1 MPRPRTLE
9 KGKSVSQEPGQER
22 RAFVAILLAMG
33 VLFLWSVIFPPPKR
47 PPREPT
53 GPAAADSVQLVE
65 ESAGAR
71 DRVAPVQEPA
81 ERGAPLQ
88 AADAGQAEGTGEES
102 ESLLGLESV
111 GSSVLRPAADATGVG
126 PVTVA
131 VEGRDL
137 SLEVDGRGARVT
149 RAALPAYRGP
159 DGGPVELV
167 PAEGAGAAGSVLI
180 VGEREIPLDQF
191 VFELVEDSGSY
202 GSSARK
208 LVWELRLEE
217 VTLRKT
223 YTIPQEGNVFGVE
236 HELVRDDVGARGWG
250 LSWAGGM
257 RVTELV
263 KRATRGSYFSGA
275 VLAEGKVQ
283 RKDPNKLR
291 KAPFEFAGHTYFV
304 TIQNKYFAGA
314 IVPRGQNQGP
324 ARLWVVPGGRT
335 EDGAS
340 VGGEILVDRSR
351 GVAADQVGYDVYVGP
366 LDYDKM
372 AAQRSLANPDVS
384 LGIEQAVDLG
394 YSWVRPLSRLVL
406 RMLIWLHSFIP
417 NYGLVIIVF
426 STMTNILFFP
436 LTFKS
441 TKSMRDMAALKPRID
456 ALKAKHKDEPQ
467 KLSEATMRLYKEAGV
482 NPLGGCLPLL
492 LQMPIFFALYAVLM
506 RTIELRGAPFVFWI
520 KDLAQPDIVFH
531 LPFSLPL
538 IGSGIALL
546 PIIMGFTSYF
556 QAKQTTADPNQKTM
570 TVIMPVV
577 MTLIFF
583 SFPSGLVLYWLTSN
597 LLTIAQKFLMKPSPA
612 LAEAAAEKSS

>member
-1 MPRPRTLE
+1 
-9 KGKSVSQEPGQER
+9 VSQEPGQER

-33 VLFLWSVIFPPPKR
+33 VLFLWSVIFPSAKR
-47 PPREPT
+47 PPREALAP
-53 GPAAADSVQLVE
+53 GAADSAQVVQQSEAPRDSVALVDD
-65 ESAGAR
+65 SAQRAGSPQLAK
-71 DRVAPVQEPA
+71 ASSAEP
-81 ERGAPLQ
+81 
-88 AADAGQAEGTGEES
+88 TGEARP
-102 ESLLGLESV
+102 SLLGLESA
-111 GSSVLRPAADATGVG
+111 GDSVLRPAADAMDVG
-126 PVTVA
+126 PVTVT
-131 VEGRDL
+131 VEGEDL
-137 SLEVDGRGARVT
+137 VLEIDGRGARIIS
-149 RAALPAYRGP
+149 AALPTYRGP
-159 DGGPVELV
+159 EGGPVELV
-167 PAEGAGAAGSVLI
+167 PAEEGGAAGSVLI

-191 VFELVEDSGSY
+191 VFQLVEDSGSY
-202 GSSARK
+202 GSAARK

-223 YTIPQEGNVFGVE
+223 YTIPPEGNVFGVE
-236 HELVRDDVGARGWG
+236 HDLVRDDVGAKGWG

-257 RVTELV
+257 RVTEVV
-263 KRATRGSYFSGA
+263 KRATRGSYFNGS

-283 RKDPNKLR
+283 RKSPANLR
-291 KAPFEFAGHTYFV
+291 KAPFEFPGHTYFV
-304 TIQNKYFAGA
+304 TIQNKYFVGA

-324 ARLWVVPGGRT
+324 ARLWIVPGRGPQD
-335 EDGAS
+335 EGS

-351 GVAADQVGYDVYVGP
+351 GVAADHVGYDVYVGP

-372 AAQRSLANPDVS
+372 AAQRSLANPEVS

-417 NYGLVIIVF
+417 NYGVVIILF
-426 STMTNILFFP
+426 SAMTNILFFP
-436 LTFKS
+436 LTYKS

-456 ALKAKHKDEPQ
+456 ALKAKYKDEPQ

-492 LQMPIFFALYAVLM
+492 LQMPIFFALYAVLF

-520 KDLAQPDIVFH
+520 KDLAQPDVVFN

-546 PIIMGFTSYF
+546 PIIMGVTSYF
-556 QAKQTTADPNQKTM
+556 QAKQTTADPNQKSM

-597 LLTIAQKFLMKPSPA
+597 LLTIGQKFLMKPSAA

>member
-1 MPRPRTLE
+1 M
-9 KGKSVSQEPGQER
+9 SQEPGQER

-33 VLFLWSVIFPPPKR
+33 VLFLWSVVFPPARK
-47 PPREPT
+47 PPSDGADVAP
-53 GPAAADSVQLVE
+53 ADSVSLAR
-65 ESAGAR
+65 ESATVRDSVAPAGETAATGAR
-71 DRVAPVQEPA
+71 PEQAGVQ
-81 ERGAPLQ
+81 RG
-88 AADAGQAEGTGEES
+88 GEGS
-102 ESLLGLESV
+102 ESLLGLESSA
-111 GSSVLRPAADATGVG
+111 GSLLRLAAGAESAV
-126 PVTVA
+126 PVKVV
-131 VEGRDL
+131 VEGEDL
-137 SLEVDGRGARVT
+137 LLEMDGRGARVT
-149 RAALPAYRGP
+149 RATLPAYRGP
-159 DGGPVELV
+159 DGGPVELL
-167 PAEGAGAAGSVLI
+167 PAAGAGAAGSVLI
-180 VGEREIPLDQF
+180 VGERAVPLDHF

-202 GSSARK
+202 GSAPRR

-223 YTIPQEGNVFGVE
+223 YTIPLAGNVFGVE
-236 HELVRDDVGARGWG
+236 HELLRDDVGTRGWG

-257 RVTELV
+257 RLTEDV
-263 KRATRGSYFSGA
+263 KRATRGSYFSGS

-283 RKDPNKLR
+283 RKDPGNLR
-291 KAPFEFAGHTYFV
+291 KAPVEFPGHTYFV
-304 TIQNKYFAGA
+304 TIQNKYFVGA

-324 ARLWVVPGGRT
+324 ARLWVVPGRGPH
-335 EDGAS
+335 EDGS
-340 VGGEILVDRSR
+340 VAGEILVDRSR
-351 GVAADQVGYDVYVGP
+351 GVAADQVGYDIYVGP
-366 LDYDKM
+366 LDYEKM
-372 AAQRSLANPDVS
+372 AAQRSLANAEVS

-406 RMLIWLHSFIP
+406 RTLIWLHGFIP

-426 STMTNILFFP
+426 STLTNVLFFP
-436 LTFKS
+436 LTYKS

-456 ALKAKHKDEPQ
+456 ALKKKYKDEPQ

-492 LQMPIFFALYAVLM
+492 LQMPIFFALYAVLF

-520 KDLAQPDIVFH
+520 KDLAQPDVVFD

-546 PIIMGFTSYF
+546 PIIMGVTSYF
-556 QAKQTTADPNQKTM
+556 QAKQTTADPSQKTM

-597 LLTIAQKFLMKPSPA
+597 VLTIAQKFVMRPSRA
-612 LAEAAAEKSS
+612 LAEAAAEKLS